1 VPNTRGKATNSV
13 PTLLYFHGNAGSTP
27 RTPSTFSDQGALND
41 RALVTHTVPNADL
54 SFRLPNV
61 KHLVATVGTN
71 VLIVSY
77 RGCVL
82 ATVYVASYQIW
93 C

>member
-27 RTPSTFSDQGALND
+27 RTPPTFSDQRP
-41 RALVTHTVPNADL
+41 RARYSRTVPNADL

-77 RGCVL
+77 RGCVYSPPCML
-82 ATVYVASYQIW
+82 PPVRW